1 MERLHLDHNA
11 TTPLRPEARAA
22 LVEALDRGLGN
33 PSAVHGSGRAAR
45 ALVDDA
51 RERVAAALGVDE
63 DAVVFT
69 SGGTESDN
77 LAVLGAVAAQPGAR
91 LVTSAL
97 EHAAVHEPA
106 RALERGG
113 ADVRWVQNDA
123 EGTLDLEHLARLAAV
138 EAPLVVSLMAAN
150 SEIGTVNDLVSARE
164 AVGRA
169 RPQGAAEAVLHTD
182 AVQAL
187 GKTPISDVVGAADLV
202 SLSAHKVGGP
212 VGVGVLVRR
221 IGAPLE
227 ARSRGGSQEAGL
239 RAGTE
244 SAPLLSAAAVAVEL
258 AVQEATTYRERLAP
272 VAAAF
277 WAALGR
283 ALPAARLNGPAL
295 DAPARLANTV
305 NVSFPKYGDARM
317 LVTRLD
323 LGGVEASAGS
333 ACASGSLEP
342 SRVISALG
350 LGDDERVRSA
360 VRFSFGRSA
369 LVGDA
374 KRAVESLRITL
385 GEAP

>member
-169 RPQGAAEAVLHTD
+169 RPQGASEAVLHTD

-202 SLSAHKVGGP
+202 SLSAHKV
-212 VGVGVLVRR
+212 
-221 IGAPLE
+221 
-227 ARSRGGSQEAGL
+227 
-239 RAGTE
+239 
-244 SAPLLSAAAVAVEL
+244 
-258 AVQEATTYRERLAP
+258 
-272 VAAAF
+272 
-277 WAALGR
+277 
-283 ALPAARLNGPAL
+283 
-295 DAPARLANTV
+295 
-305 NVSFPKYGDARM
+305 
-317 LVTRLD
+317 
-323 LGGVEASAGS
+323 
-333 ACASGSLEP
+333 
-342 SRVISALG
+342 
-350 LGDDERVRSA
+350 
-360 VRFSFGRSA
+360 
-369 LVGDA
+369 
-374 KRAVESLRITL
+374 
-385 GEAP
+385 